1 MQGIWIKKPADG
13 DDTSVVFVHGVLSS
27 GEACWRHANG
37 TFWPELLAQE
47 EVVAN
52 AGVYVFTYK
61 TGFFSGT
68 YSLGDVVDALKE
80 HMRLD
85 DVMKSRRIV
94 FVCHS
99 MGGIVARRF
108 VVQRAAE
115 LIENRTSIGL
125 FLVASPSLGSGYA
138 NWLGPLAKFFEHT
151 QADAL
156 RFEQTNTWLMD
167 LDRDFQNLKSS
178 DRLSMNGKELVE
190 DTFVVLRKLLRR

>member
-1 MQGIWIKKPADG
+1 
-13 DDTSVVFVHGVLSS
+13 
-27 GEACWRHANG
+27 
-37 TFWPELLAQE
+37 
-47 EVVAN
+47 
-52 AGVYVFTYK
+52 VFTYK

-85 DVMKSRRIV
+85 GVMNRRRIV

-108 VVQRAAE
+108 LVQRAAD
-115 LIENRTSIGL
+115 LIENRKSIGL

-138 NWLGPLAKFFEHT
+138 NWLSPLARFFEHT

-167 LDRDFQNLKSS
+167 LDRDFQNLKESE
-178 DRLSMNGKELVE
+178 RLSMNGKSWWKTHSWSLATCCAGRSFSRFRARVISA
-190 DTFVVLRKLLRR
+190 RRTKCRTRTTSPSRRWKVRRPCSTECWCSS